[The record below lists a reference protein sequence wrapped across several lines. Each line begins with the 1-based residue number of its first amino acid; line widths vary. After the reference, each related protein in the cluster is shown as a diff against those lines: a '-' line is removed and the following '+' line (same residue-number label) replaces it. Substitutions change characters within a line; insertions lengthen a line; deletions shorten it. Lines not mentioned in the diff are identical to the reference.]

1 MRFREF
7 RKQALS
13 EEIVEE
19 LLSMIKAGEIR
30 PGDRLPSEREL
41 ADMMK
46 VSRPSLREALR
57 ALSIMNVIEIRQGAG
72 THVTTLKPELLV
84 ERLDFAFSL
93 EDSTFLQLFDA
104 RKIVEVGLAGL
115 AAERIQDSEIVSL
128 EAILAKSIDSVD
140 DPDRFL
146 EADVELHRRIA
157 DIARNPMLSRFM
169 ASLQQL
175 SRASRGRT
183 ARLAGVIERAVQDH
197 QAIVKAIVAQDPEAA
212 RRAMLQHL
220 EKMETSLKQAVL
232 DSSEAERPSEN
243 LGIEDR

>member
-7 RKQALS
+7 RRQVLS

-30 PGDRLPSEREL
+30 PGDRLPPEREL
-41 ADMMK
+41 ASIMK

-115 AAERIQDSEIVSL
+115 AAERIQDGEIVSL

-183 ARLAGVIERAVQDH
+183 ARLAGVIECAAQDH
-197 QAIVKAIVAQDPEAA
+197 RAIVKAIVARDPEEA
-212 RRAMLQHL
+212 RRAMRRHL
-220 EKMETSLKQAVL
+220 EEMETRLKKAVP
-232 DSSEAERPSEN
+232 DPSEAERPFE
-243 LGIEDR
+243 I